1 MGKTWDNLVVT
12 DQFNITGRG
21 LVLVVD
27 FVLSGLCQD
36 VWEDELPNVSI
47 GDTILYGDKVYTIK
61 NVEVTRNA
69 FNGGL
74 MTRIGLLVV

>member
-1 MGKTWDNLVVT
+1 MGKEWNDLVVT

-21 LVLVVD
+21 LLLVVD
-27 FVLSGLCQD
+27 LVLSGLCQD
-36 VWEDELPNVSI
+36 VWEKELPKIDV

-61 NVEVTRNA
+61 KVEVTRNT

>member
-27 FVLSGLCQD
+27 FVLSGLCTE
-36 VWEDELPNVSI
+36 VWEDSLPEVSI
-47 GDTILYGDKVYTIK
+47 GDTILYGDKSYVIK
-61 NVEVTRNA
+61 KVEVSRNT

-74 MTRIGLLVV
+74 MTRIGLLV